1 MVVLYTKGG
10 NLMEHA
16 YDIIDKY
23 KKDNYLTWQE
33 TAKDLEISKFT
44 ISKLKSIKNGSKEND
59 LTPNLIKRLSK
70 HSIFKDRDIIEF
82 QKEE

>member
-1 MVVLYTKGG
+1 
-10 NLMEHA
+10 MEHA

>member
-1 MVVLYTKGG
+1 
-10 NLMEHA
+10 MEHA
-16 YDIIDKY
+16 YDIINKY

-44 ISKLKSIKNGSKEND
+44 VSKLKSIKNGSKEND

>member
-1 MVVLYTKGG
+1 
-10 NLMEHA
+10 MEHA

-70 HSIFKDRDIIEF
+70 HSIFKDKDIIEF

>member
-1 MVVLYTKGG
+1 
-10 NLMEHA
+10 MEHA
-16 YDIIDKY
+16 YDIISKY
-23 KKDNYLTWQE
+23 KKDNFLTWQE
-33 TAKDLEISKFT
+33 TARDLEISKFT

-70 HSIFKDRDIIEF
+70 HSIFKDKDIIEF

>member
-16 YDIIDKY
+16 YDIISKY
-23 KKDNYLTWQE
+23 KKDNFLTWQE
-33 TAKDLEISKFT
+33 TARDLEISKFT

>member
-1 MVVLYTKGG
+1 
-10 NLMEHA
+10 MEHA
-16 YDIIDKY
+16 YDIINKY

-44 ISKLKSIKNGSKEND
+44 VSKLKSIKNGSKEND

-70 HSIFKDRDIIEF
+70 HSIFKDKDIIEF